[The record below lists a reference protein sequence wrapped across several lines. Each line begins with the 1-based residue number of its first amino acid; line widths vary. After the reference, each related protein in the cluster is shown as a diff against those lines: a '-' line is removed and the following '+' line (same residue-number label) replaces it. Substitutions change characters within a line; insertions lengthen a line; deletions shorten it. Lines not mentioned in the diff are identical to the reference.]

1 MSFLHQR
8 LSAEQQV
15 LPYVQQAAISV
26 MTWLWLTNGAL
37 LFLALKARCSSNW
50 PITLTDSFIRHQPD
64 TAAMQCGVETIAGGC
79 LLTRIARHR
88 TCTSARQFDIEV
100 VHQAPQPASQPALV
114 SGSQVARTEAD
125 RSPPWH
131 KVEHKTTSCFCQ
143 SEQCSGEY

>member
-1 MSFLHQR
+1 MDMSLFIPAIFSTHLPRISSNIFYAFFPSTVSSTDGEPVMSFLHQR

-88 TCTSARQFDIEV
+88 THV
-100 VHQAPQPASQPALV
+100 PQLAS
-114 SGSQVARTEAD
+114 SIS
-125 RSPPWH
+125 
-131 KVEHKTTSCFCQ
+131 
-143 SEQCSGEY
+143 